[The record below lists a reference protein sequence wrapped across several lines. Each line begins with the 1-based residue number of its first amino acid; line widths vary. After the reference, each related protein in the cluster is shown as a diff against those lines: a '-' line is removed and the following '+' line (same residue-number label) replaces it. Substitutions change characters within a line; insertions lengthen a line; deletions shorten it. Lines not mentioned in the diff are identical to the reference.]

1 MKKKNIIRVC
11 GIFMLLFPVTSY
23 AKQWTLQDCI
33 NYALQ
38 HNISL
43 QKTRLQRL
51 TAIEDV
57 KESQA
62 ALLPSL
68 SGMVSQNVSYNPWP
82 QSGSYTITGSRVQT
96 QVDKVYYNGSYG
108 INASWMVWNGNR
120 NHNQIKLNKMAEERS
135 SLDSA
140 TTANSLQEQIA
151 QLFVQILYSQEA
163 VQVNRITLETS
174 KKNEERGQEFVKVGS
189 MSKADLAQL
198 TAQRAQDEY
207 AVIQAESV
215 LSDYKR
221 QMKQLL
227 QITDQEAFDVVV
239 PATTEEMALQTI
251 PQVAAVYEAALN
263 NRPEIKNA
271 KLGIQYSDMQIKLAR
286 AGKMPTVSVSG
297 SVVTNTTS
305 MGNTA
310 WGTQMKNNLIGGAG
324 VSLSIPLLDQRQT
337 KTAVNKAMLSRQNYE
352 LELQDKQTALYSAI
366 ENYWLQAT
374 NNQAQFKSA
383 RVSTASAETSY
394 NLLNEQFRQNLKNI
408 IELMNGKDALLK
420 AQQAEL
426 QAKYLT
432 ILNINM
438 LKFYEGNTLK

>member
-51 TAIEDV
+51 TAAEDV

-62 ALLPSL
+62 ALLPLL

-120 NHNQIKLNKMAEERS
+120 NHNQIKLNKMSEERL

-207 AVIQAESV
+207 AVIQAESA

-239 PATTEEMALQTI
+239 PATTGEMALQTI
-251 PQVAAVYEAALN
+251 PQVTAVYEAALN

>member
-11 GIFMLLFPVTSY
+11 GIFMLLLPMTSY

-51 TAIEDV
+51 TAAEDV

-108 INASWMVWNGNR
+108 INASWTVWNGNR

-198 TAQRAQDEY
+198 TAQRAQD
-207 AVIQAESV
+207 
-215 LSDYKR
+215 
-221 QMKQLL
+221 
-227 QITDQEAFDVVV
+227 
-239 PATTEEMALQTI
+239 
-251 PQVAAVYEAALN
+251 
-263 NRPEIKNA
+263 
-271 KLGIQYSDMQIKLAR
+271 
-286 AGKMPTVSVSG
+286 
-297 SVVTNTTS
+297 
-305 MGNTA
+305 
-310 WGTQMKNNLIGGAG
+310 
-324 VSLSIPLLDQRQT
+324 
-337 KTAVNKAMLSRQNYE
+337 
-352 LELQDKQTALYSAI
+352 
-366 ENYWLQAT
+366 
-374 NNQAQFKSA
+374 
-383 RVSTASAETSY
+383 
-394 NLLNEQFRQNLKNI
+394 
-408 IELMNGKDALLK
+408 
-420 AQQAEL
+420 
-426 QAKYLT
+426 
-432 ILNINM
+432 
-438 LKFYEGNTLK
+438 

>member
-43 QKTRLQRL
+43 HKTRLQRL
-51 TAIEDV
+51 TAAEDV

-108 INASWMVWNGNR
+108 INASWTVWNGNR

-207 AVIQAESV
+207 AVIQAESA

-251 PQVAAVYEAALN
+251 PQVTAVYEAALN

-438 LKFYEGNTLK
+438 LKFYEGNSLK